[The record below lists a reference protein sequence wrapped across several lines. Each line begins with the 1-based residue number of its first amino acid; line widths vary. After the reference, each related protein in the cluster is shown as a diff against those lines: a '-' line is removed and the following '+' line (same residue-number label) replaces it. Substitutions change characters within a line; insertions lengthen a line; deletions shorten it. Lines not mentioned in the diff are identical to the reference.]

1 MKNKS
6 ITKNSVHDS
15 IWESVSRSVWSS
27 TSSSAGRSVWQS
39 TCESIWLC
47 VSLTVNDPVNM
58 SAKDY
63 FK

>member
-6 ITKNSVHDS
+6 TKKDPVIDSV
-15 IWESVSRSVWSS
+15 WEAVSRSVWSS

-47 VSLTVNDPVNM
+47 VSLAVNDPVNM